1 MLSFCVDKKYLTKII
16 EINTII
22 YEKKVINQIKASV
35 PDNDTFEDQK
45 YCCFWDGVY
54 YKDYE

>member
-1 MLSFCVDKKYLTKII
+1 MLSFYVDKKYLTKVI
-16 EINTII
+16 EIII
-22 YEKKVINQIKASV
+22 YEKKVINQIKADV
-35 PDNDTFEDQK
+35 PANDTFEDEK